1 MSGVVLFHIN
11 KTFFP
16 NGFLGVDLFFAISGY
31 VLGKKMVELSNPNS
45 RVVIAK
51 IKEFWMKR
59 IFRLMPTA
67 SSTITISVFLVF
79 LFGLPEDFLKTL
91 KQALYSLLLIG
102 NLGAVEFSGP
112 TYWSPNP
119 NPLLHTWSLSVEEQ
133 IYILVPVI
141 VLILS
146 RVGKGLGSVV
156 RTCLFLAV
164 GCLIVDTVLQGT
176 ATHLGSF
183 SNDDIQN
190 FLYYSPVRRFW
201 EFGIGFA
208 LVNLRRQK
216 QPNRFLQNLKYP
228 AILSL
233 PSIFLL
239 DISNSLALIL
249 LLVLFSIIVM
259 AEDFSVNLRLL
270 RPLKWV
276 GDRSYT
282 VYLLHLPTIYLLEL
296 YLSEKN
302 IQTYLCV
309 IGVVILFSWAI
320 FKYLENPIRTLPRT
334 NRNVR
339 LVLCGFFVI
348 PVILLFSTLH
358 LTKSTSLKSPTLS
371 FYNHP
376 ECDLTAS
383 SIPCAYPVQ
392 GSKKTIMLVGDS
404 HAASIADAVLESA
417 KESGISVYI
426 WAKIN
431 CPFVLASNKPKIDPF
446 FLSDTSGNNKT
457 TCLEHN
463 LAVKSWLLK
472 HPEVVLV
479 VTNRSWQGY
488 RERFVSMSFSD
499 FYTEIASSIGAVGID
514 RESHFIGS
522 TPEIKEKE
530 RVLALGRFW
539 QIFGDGRQDRTNFVT
554 ETASD
559 SKSIKYLMNSF
570 EITYN
575 PTDHYFCDKTSCII
589 KSLGEQVYF
598 DYQHLSIN
606 GARLLLPLLRDLAN
620 A

>member
-1 MSGVVLFHIN
+1 
-11 KTFFP
+11 
-16 NGFLGVDLFFAISGY
+16 
-31 VLGKKMVELSNPNS
+31 
-45 RVVIAK
+45 
-51 IKEFWMKR
+51 
-59 IFRLMPTA
+59 
-67 SSTITISVFLVF
+67 
-79 LFGLPEDFLKTL
+79 
-91 KQALYSLLLIG
+91 
-102 NLGAVEFSGP
+102 
-112 TYWSPNP
+112 
-119 NPLLHTWSLSVEEQ
+119 
-133 IYILVPVI
+133 
-141 VLILS
+141 
-146 RVGKGLGSVV
+146 
-156 RTCLFLAV
+156 
-164 GCLIVDTVLQGT
+164 
-176 ATHLGSF
+176 
-183 SNDDIQN
+183 
-190 FLYYSPVRRFW
+190 
-201 EFGIGFA
+201 
-208 LVNLRRQK
+208 
-216 QPNRFLQNLKYP
+216 
-228 AILSL
+228 
-233 PSIFLL
+233 
-239 DISNSLALIL
+239 
-249 LLVLFSIIVM
+249 
-259 AEDFSVNLRLL
+259 
-270 RPLKWV
+270 
-276 GDRSYT
+276 
-282 VYLLHLPTIYLLEL
+282 
-296 YLSEKN
+296 
-302 IQTYLCV
+302 
-309 IGVVILFSWAI
+309 
-320 FKYLENPIRTLPRT
+320 
-334 NRNVR
+334 
-339 LVLCGFFVI
+339 
-348 PVILLFSTLH
+348 
-358 LTKSTSLKSPTLS
+358 
-371 FYNHP
+371 
-376 ECDLTAS
+376 
-383 SIPCAYPVQ
+383 
-392 GSKKTIMLVGDS
+392 
-404 HAASIADAVLESA
+404 LESA

-575 PTDHYFCDKTSCII
+575 PANHYFCDKTSCII